1 MCLQNHPK
9 PIILAVTHMGAFKSI
24 DCMTLPVLYWQIF
37 FWCNSSR
44 NEDKMRSE
52 NIKYL
57 PAVDHL
63 RAFAAMLI
71 LVYHGVGALTSKIV
85 YSDGNP
91 LDHWVFTSNPLYS
104 VIIEGHTAVGLFM
117 VLSGFIFT
125 YGAFNREISYSSF
138 IRNRF
143 LRIFPLFIFLTVVGS
158 YIYQGNYN
166 FLSML
171 QSVFLF
177 SSLPGSLNIGSFSA
191 MFWSISVEFMFY
203 LIFPFL
209 LTIFQRHGTGKLLQI
224 LLIMIIFK
232 IIAFLLG
239 ANIRDVSYWTIV
251 GRLDQFIL
259 GMIAAKIFIKCDLN
273 KIKWVFIL
281 ASSFI
286 AIVLMHFIL
295 NKLGGWPVVAFWKV
309 FWPSIEGS
317 VWSIFLISYVKLFRE
332 NKNFLQRALS
342 KIGEMSFSIY
352 LIHYI
357 VLVIIRDHGWFFNFV
372 NLSPLKNS
380 LISSIIII
388 MPIVFIISVLTYNN
402 IEKPFLQLRKR
413 Y

>member
-1 MCLQNHPK
+1 
-9 PIILAVTHMGAFKSI
+9 
-24 DCMTLPVLYWQIF
+24 
-37 FWCNSSR
+37 
-44 NEDKMRSE
+44 MRSE